1 MSQEAAPERA
11 VPEQSAPQSVPAQK
25 DAGAPKGLLQQME
38 ELMAALSADLSQL
51 DADIQSTADRLES
64 EPTEPGPDSL
74 VSEPG
79 HPGTDHPDADY
90 PTAGHPDA
98 DRPGTADRLGTA
110 RPAAEHDGS
119 APYRSDVPAP
129 EHRDTHQ
136 NRSDQRGHGAE
147 HREDAGHEPD
157 TRPASGDATRPLF

>member
-51 DADIQSTADRLES
+51 DADIQSSADRLES
-64 EPTEPGPDSL
+64 EPAQPGTDRL
-74 VSEPG
+74 DSEPG
-79 HPGTDHPDADY
+79 HSDTAHTDSAHTDTAH
-90 PTAGHPDA
+90 PTAGHP
-98 DRPGTADRLGTA
+98 GTA
-110 RPAAEHDGS
+110 RPGAERDGS
-119 APYRSDVPAP
+119 APYRSDPTAP

-147 HREDAGHEPD
+147 HREDAGDEPD
-157 TRPASGDATRPLF
+157 SRPTPGDARPLF